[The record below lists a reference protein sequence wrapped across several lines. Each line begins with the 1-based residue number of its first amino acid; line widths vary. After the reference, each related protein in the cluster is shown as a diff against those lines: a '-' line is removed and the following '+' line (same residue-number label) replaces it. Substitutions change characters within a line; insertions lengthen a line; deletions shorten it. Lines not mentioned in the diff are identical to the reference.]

1 MTRQTQ
7 RVLCCIILLLA
18 LAGCGYDSAV
28 SQDAAPNT
36 ALFDPAG
43 GIIPLPNILATA
55 AAKDPITQYTDPAT
69 GEVGLRP
76 PNTPMNPQE
85 ALAYVDRYEAGGSG
99 AVAGVNAPIYIRFAR
114 PLVPESVTGDN
125 IKVFRIAADTAAPD
139 ATENQPLRF
148 TDVTGQFSFSYP
160 PGSSDVS
167 LFPKFPLLPA
177 TRYLYLVSDRVRD
190 ATTGGTVS
198 SSVYFAA
205 LKSSLP
211 LAGPFQP
218 LEAIRADRTDQAG
231 NVLFS
236 GYKKVLDDLT
246 AAPAQTSVSSRS
258 QVALIGRFNTTGA
271 QFIATDPAAPVA
283 SLVPVESA
291 LRAFAAGSGLPG
303 GLPGKDWIGAG
314 LNSVTVTTPAGLTPQ
329 GYWSAVLAGTGL
341 SAVPPSS
348 VGTVAT
354 GTFTSADISVPPTV
368 ARGSSAMNL
377 NLPFGRY
384 SAASAVLQPF
394 RDEAT
399 RRLTGFYH
407 SERQVPFVYIAP
419 AGAPPAGGWP
429 LAIYQ
434 PGINRHKEDVIALA
448 GSLTAAGFAV
458 VSIDLPLHGEL
469 ALPGHTTGTQWGEDF
484 IALGAPLATRTN
496 IQQAALNLHRLELVA
511 ATPSLA
517 PALASQGF
525 AVLGGSAPNPLVK
538 PKFVGMSLGAI
549 VGAYYLAGNATLS
562 AAPGAPPYT
571 QATLDAD
578 MKGLLNVPGGR
589 VAYLLRDSPDFGPSI
604 AAGLKA
610 HGIEPGTPLYHQFFQ
625 LTQSIVD
632 PADPATMTTPLP
644 DLSGGTPL
652 PSRLSGRVL
661 MQEAT
666 STSFDASG
674 RPTNGDIVIPN
685 SSTRY
690 LGNALGGREVL
701 GTAEAR
707 ATAPGFDQLS
717 YLSGRVPAPFMMTL
731 AGGSPVPKVAPAAG
745 SAAATVPREGYF
757 QFDQPDA
764 KHGSLIDLAGSPETS
779 RLMQRQM
786 VYYVLKGVAVDP
798 TVVSPALPRVAVGA
812 GGRIEYR
819 VVPPRSMKVFGS
831 PI

>member
-18 LAGCGYDSAV
+18 LAGCGYDGAV
-28 SQDAAPNT
+28 SQEASPNT
-36 ALFDPAG
+36 ALFDPASG
-43 GIIPLPNILATA
+43 TIPLPNVLATA
-55 AAKDPITQYTDPAT
+55 NAKDPLTQYTDPVT
-69 GEVGLRP
+69 GNVGLRP
-76 PNTPMNPQE
+76 PNTPMSPLE
-85 ALAYVDRYEAGGSG
+85 ALAYVNIYEVGGSG
-99 AVAGVNAPIYIRFAR
+99 AVAGVNAPIYIRFAS
-114 PLVPESVTGDN
+114 PLVPASVTGDN
-125 IKVFRIAADTAAPD
+125 IKVFRIQADTPAPD

-148 TDVTGQFSFSYP
+148 ADVTGNFSLSYT

-167 LFPKFPLLPA
+167 LFPRSPLLPA

-190 ATTGGTVS
+190 ASTGGAVS

-218 LEAIRADRTDQAG
+218 LEAIRANRTDQAG
-231 NVLFS
+231 NVVFS
-236 GYKKVLDDLT
+236 GYRKVLDDLT
-246 AAPAQTSVSSRS
+246 AAPAQTSVSSRD
-258 QVALIGRFNTTGA
+258 QVALIGRFNTTAA
-271 QFIATDPAAPVA
+271 QFIATDPAAPLA
-283 SLVPVESA
+283 SIVPVESA
-291 LRAFAAGSGLPG
+291 LRAFAAGSGVPA
-303 GLPGKDWIGAG
+303 GLPGKSWIGAG

-341 SAVPPSS
+341 SASPPAS
-348 VGTVAT
+348 VGAVAT
-354 GTFTSADISVPPTV
+354 GSFTSADISVSPTV
-368 ARGSSAMNL
+368 ARRSTTMNL

-394 RDEAT
+394 RDPAT
-399 RRLTGFYH
+399 HRLTGFYH
-407 SERQVPFVYIAP
+407 SERQIPFVYIAP

-448 GSLTAAGFAV
+448 GSLTGAGFAV
-458 VSIDLPLHGEL
+458 VAIDLPLHGAL
-469 ALPGHTTGTQWGEDF
+469 ALPGHTTGTAWGEDF

-511 ATPSLA
+511 ATPSFD

-525 AVLGGSAPNPLVK
+525 AALGANAPNPLVK

-549 VGAYYLAGNATLS
+549 VGAYYLAGNTTLP
-562 AAPGAPPYT
+562 AAPGTPPYT

-578 MKGLLNVPGGR
+578 MKGLLNGPGGR
-589 VAYLLRDSPDFGPSI
+589 VAYLLRDSPYFGPGI
-604 AAGLKA
+604 VAGLAA

-625 LTQSIVD
+625 LTQSVVD

-644 DLSGGTPL
+644 NLATGTPL

-701 GTAEAR
+701 GTPEAR

-717 YLSGRVPAPFMMTL
+717 YLSGRVPAPFMITL
-731 AGGSPVPKVAPAAG
+731 AGGLPVPKVAPAAG
-745 SAAATVPREGYF
+745 SATATAPREGYF

-764 KHGSLIDLAGSPETS
+764 KHGSFIDLAGSPETL
-779 RLMQRQM
+779 RHMQRQM
-786 VYYVLKGVAVDP
+786 VYFVLNGIAVDP
-798 TVVSPALPRVAVGA
+798 TVVSPALPKVPVGT

-819 VVPPRSMKVFGS
+819 ITPPRTMKVFGS
-831 PI
+831 PK